1 MNLMLVLAMIGLVSC
16 SAKNCKLKKYP
27 LPQPE
32 ELQVIEVLKCSKED
46 VNLCVQDDSAYR
58 FVEIQKVL
66 SNNQKLR
73 KYIEDLKN
81 NPTWEK

>member
-1 MNLMLVLAMIGLVSC
+1 MKLTPVFLILALANC
-16 SAKNCKLKKYP
+16 SAKNCKLKTYP
-27 LPQPE
+27 LPKPE
-32 ELQVIEVLKCSKED
+32 ELQVIEVLKCSKDD